1 MDNSLLTVGAAD
13 EVIPILIIT
22 LIGAVVLTLIIF
34 SNVRRVLE
42 TRARETTRREIAA
55 YVAEGSIAPEDA
67 QRLLANG
74 SDELEKQI
82 GNAVAWGMI
91 SAKKAEGLLRAAR
104 EGRPNAAPVES

>member
-1 MDNSLLTVGAAD
+1 
-13 EVIPILIIT
+13 
-22 LIGAVVLTLIIF
+22 
-34 SNVRRVLE
+34 VLE

-74 SDELEKQI
+74 SEELEKQI

-91 SAKKAEGLLRAAR
+91 SAKKAEGLIRAAR
-104 EGRPNAAPVES
+104 EGQPNPTTIES